1 MVLPLWVV
9 ENRSSP
15 FTLAIGLYNSLRSNT
30 WWKSGFLARGGV
42 RPFQSPL
49 APRACDSLSINQ
61 SLTGLADR
69 RLTKLVW
76 RDVFTR
82 CSMQLQSS
90 WNLQR
95 RRELFLEDWDGAS
108 KFARWQHPTLVYRA
122 RFAVPGSACRNSCW
136 QQNDFMYNSSRDTD
150 STAAAEKF
158 PGCGGSD
165 RQIVWSSSTTFG

>member
-1 MVLPLWVV
+1 MGGRKSLFPLYFGHWLIQQLALEHLV
-9 ENRSSP
+9 EKWLFSTGGGTTVPTPLGS
-15 FTLAIGLYNSLRSNT
+15 AGL
-30 WWKSGFLARGGV
+30 WFIV
-42 RPFQSPL
+42 
-49 APRACDSLSINQ
+49 NQ